1 MGCAELLAAQ
11 YGAPQMRWRLI
22 IVLVRSDL
30 GIPAPTRGATA
41 VGDLLPSVTVP
52 PYAYAGFLTARD
64 AIGDLPP
71 VDAGGSNN
79 AYTGRPE
86 RPYQQAARPCAT
98 DSRRVAA
105 QPQAD
110 EVRKAVSPMGGS
122 REKARG

>member
-1 MGCAELLAAQ
+1 MRGTARGAVRGAADAVAADHRPRAQ
-11 YGAPQMRWRLI
+11 RPRDPRA
-22 IVLVRSDL
+22 
-30 GIPAPTRGATA
+30 TRGATA